1 MSYMLSNTLFSSF
14 SQCPLTTF
22 CNLLIV
28 YDPSYSGC
36 CFVDLLCQ
44 KKLISQVISF
54 VPFYD
59 NFIYTLNMLFSR
71 SAKLKLIR
79 DHKEKVDLAQMPLT
93 YLSILSHCV
102 FSLILPY
109 KYPEKPGV
117 IQFSGLQILKLT

>member
-1 MSYMLSNTLFSSF
+1 MR
-14 SQCPLTTF
+14 
-22 CNLLIV
+22 NLLIV
-28 YDPSYSGC
+28 YDPYSGC

-54 VPFYD
+54 VRFYD

-79 DHKEKVDLAQMPLT
+79 DHNEKVDLAQMPLT
-93 YLSILSHCV
+93 YLSILSYCV

-109 KYPEKPGV
+109 KYPENPGV

>member
-1 MSYMLSNTLFSSF
+1 MRNH
-14 SQCPLTTF
+14 
-22 CNLLIV
+22 LIV
-28 YDPSYSGC
+28 YDPYSGC

-44 KKLISQVISF
+44 KKLISH

-59 NFIYTLNMLFSR
+59 NFIYTLNMLFSQ

-93 YLSILSHCV
+93 YLSILSYCV
-102 FSLILPY
+102 FSLILPH